1 MVMREQMPQTD
12 LSQFA
17 NGLLQACESMGK
29 RYVEKLLK
37 FPPCTH
43 AQGRGWSAGNP
54 APA

>member
-29 RYVEKLLK
+29 RCVEKLLK
-37 FPPCTH
+37 FLPCTH